1 MPKALLRLSEHVPFL
16 AGALVLLILLVNGLR
31 WTPPV
36 TEWVMVNVSDMPAQ
50 ADAHLIRAGKYAIL
64 IDVGTEE
71 GGSQVL
77 VPYLQRL
84 GVKELSH
91 VFITHPHKDHY
102 GGMNALLDA
111 GIPMKRVYFFMPSK
125 GQCDVEIPWGCDWVH
140 LRTTLERLYRQG
152 IPLHTAKSGL
162 QIELSTQANIRV
174 LHAYDGLNT
183 PAGPTDIND
192 LSVIMRLT
200 HGPTSVMFTGDLNH
214 LLGTYLGTLGGQM
227 KATLLKVPHHGADS
241 TAPNTFYDAVAPKE
255 AMVPAPS
262 GLWCNL
268 RSLRTRLWM
277 TEHGVQVHVN
287 GIHGNISVLM
297 RSMDYRL
304 KRQVE
309 APDDI
314 CAKLSDRSTTRS
326 TRIFFS

>member
-1 MPKALLRLSEHVPFL
+1 MPKAPFRLSEHLPFL

-84 GVKELSH
+84 GVKEVSH

-111 GIPMKRVYFFMPSK
+111 GIPMKQVYFFMPSK
-125 GQCDVEIPWGCDWVH
+125 AQCDVEIPWGCDWVH

-152 IPLHTAKSGL
+152 IPLHTARSGL
-162 QIELSTQANIRV
+162 QIELSPQANIRV

-214 LLGTYLGTLGGQM
+214 LIGTYLGTLGAEM
-227 KATLLKVPHHGADS
+227 KATLLKVPHHAAES
-241 TAPNTFYDAVAPKE
+241 TAPNTFYEAVSPQE
-255 AMVPAPS
+255 AMVPAPAA
-262 GLWCNL
+262 LWCNL

-277 TEHGVQVHVN
+277 NERGVPVHVN
-287 GIHGNISVLM
+287 GFHGHISVLM
-297 RSMDYRL
+297 RASGYQVR
-304 KRQVE
+304 RQISVASE
-309 APDDI
+309 LCLESAD
-314 CAKLSDRSTTRS
+314 A
-326 TRIFFS
+326 